1 MRKKLLKKIISQ
13 EDGTAQILEFLLSSA
28 RRTLVHLYKAGN
40 AQYSHID
47 AGILLVALGFMGKR
61 SFSFVSGTD
70 SSPSE
75 GVTKCC
81 IKSPNTNTATTAT
94 TEKAHNL

>member
-13 EDGTAQILEFLLSSA
+13 EDGTAQKRLGQILEFLLSSA

-75 GVTKCC
+75 GVTKCVRY
-81 IKSPNTNTATTAT
+81 KSSPLAIPSNG
-94 TEKAHNL
+94 L